1 MRLFNSILNFIFPHS
16 CVVCGT
22 VGVDVCLKCL
32 DKVRPYVVSKCVYCG
47 EYTTNGETHASCK
60 RKDGLNGLFILFPYS
75 PVVRA
80 SVHAAKYRNV
90 RGALTDL
97 ILSKGATHV
106 LLNCKRV
113 VTSSTLF
120 VPIPLSGARHRLRG
134 YNQAT
139 YIAEILTKLLGSSVD
154 TSILKRKIDTKPQS
168 RLKSG
173 VDRISNVKGAFEV
186 SKGVSYDSIGL
197 VDDVWKTGSTIMEVC
212 KELKH
217 HAKCRVY
224 ALVLSGKV

>member
-1 MRLFNSILNFIFPHS
+1 M
-16 CVVCGT
+16 
-22 VGVDVCLKCL
+22 
-32 DKVRPYVVSKCVYCG
+32 
-47 EYTTNGETHASCK
+47 
-60 RKDGLNGLFILFPYS
+60 
-75 PVVRA
+75 
-80 SVHAAKYRNV
+80 
-90 RGALTDL
+90 TDL
-97 ILSKGATHV
+97 ILLKGATHV

-186 SKGVSYDSIGL
+186 LKGVSYDSIVL
-197 VDDVWKTGSTIMEVC
+197 VDDVWTTGSTIMEV
-212 KELKH
+212 
-217 HAKCRVY
+217 
-224 ALVLSGKV
+224 